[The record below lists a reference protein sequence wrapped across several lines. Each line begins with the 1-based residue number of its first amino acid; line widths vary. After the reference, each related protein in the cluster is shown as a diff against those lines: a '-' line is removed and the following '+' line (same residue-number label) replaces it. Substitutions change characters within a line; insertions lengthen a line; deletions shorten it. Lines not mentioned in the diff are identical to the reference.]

1 MDITAL
7 RERIPNANAAEL
19 ELIARYAMLP
29 EDPRRERSFS
39 AFSET
44 GLPHRRMEAWKWT
57 DFKAALTSLE
67 GSPSEATSDPFE
79 AIEACPVRVSA
90 GTVTLPTAWPKGVN
104 VFEKTEAQ
112 AFGAAEHMPLGAL
125 TSALC
130 GQKGGID
137 TLMIE
142 VTEPVETPL
151 HFVFASD
158 SAEASFARVTLLVR
172 PGASINV
179 VESHLGGA
187 GLSSFLI
194 DIGVQAGGRATRT
207 VFQAGGADEAQAVTA
222 DIHLHEGAV
231 FEQTTLAF
239 GAKVSRLETRLT
251 HRETGAS
258 ATLNAVYLASA
269 GRHVDITTHVRHG
282 AHACTTKQLTKGAV
296 QDGGVGVFQG
306 KFLVPRDVGQ
316 KTDADMQHHALLLE
330 NGAEVNA
337 KPELEIYADDVE
349 CAHGNTCG
357 ALDADQLFY
366 MRQRGI
372 PEGKARALLTQA
384 FIAEAL
390 ADTDEPLK
398 GSLETEASAWLGAT
412 FKG

>member
-7 RERIPNANAAEL
+7 REKLPNANAAEL

-29 EDPRRERSFS
+29 EDSRRERSFS
-39 AFSET
+39 AFIET

-57 DFKAALTSLE
+57 DFKAALKALE
-67 GSPSEATSDPFE
+67 GSPAKAADDPFE
-79 AIEACPVRVSA
+79 GIDACRVRVSA
-90 GTVTLPTAWPKGVN
+90 GGVTLPQVWPKGIN

-125 TSALC
+125 TAALC

-142 VTEPVETPL
+142 VTEPVDTPL
-151 HFVFASD
+151 HFVFASNG
-158 SAEASFARVTLLVR
+158 AEASFARVTILVR
-172 PGASINV
+172 PGASIDL

-194 DIGVQAGGRATRT
+194 DIGVQAGGRATRA
-207 VFQAGGADEAQAVTA
+207 VFQAGDGSEAQAVTA

-258 ATLNAVYLASA
+258 ATLNAAYLASA
-269 GRHVDITTHVRHG
+269 GKHVDITTHVRHG
-282 AHACTTKQLTKGAV
+282 AQACTTRQLTKGAV

-306 KFLVPRDVGQ
+306 KFMVPRGVGQ

-357 ALDADQLFY
+357 ALDASQLFY

-372 PEGKARALLTQA
+372 PEAEARALLTQA
-384 FIAEAL
+384 FIVEAL
-390 ADTDEPLK
+390 EDASDALRER
-398 GSLETEASAWLGAT
+398 LETEASAWLGCA
-412 FKG
+412 GR